1 MSRREDSTALD
12 IQHATLAE
20 LRKYLPDRWWRLRN
34 LYSVRPEGGGRP
46 MAFHPRKEQEMIFRH
61 LIEKR
66 SKPAYII
73 KSRRLG
79 FSTGLG
85 IFSTDLCAFTGGQ
98 QAMLVDM
105 TQPDAWKKMRE
116 IIRYSYDSMPE
127 SLKAGFETPKRE
139 DSQLSIRA
147 KGASP
152 EMDSHI
158 YAGMNARGGDCSLLW
173 VSEWGKFATEAKDRE
188 RSREIREGAW
198 ASARKGMR
206 VVETTWRGGR
216 AGDLWEMIKPII
228 EANPNAEGEVYFFPW
243 HTDPQC
249 VSITGEITPDVAD
262 YFRELGEKLGKDF
275 RDEQK
280 KWWAVNQMTFKQGM
294 KTEFPSTLDEALSAP
309 GLQPK
314 FSQRALEWMERQMD
328 RPTHYGYIKHVTATG
343 RAQFVPTSEHDE
355 TAWFR
360 EWEAPK
366 AGREYIIPIDF
377 CTAKQ
382 VVEGDPD
389 FHALPVLR
397 ASFMDENRVV
407 HPARTVGA
415 ITVNSRT
422 GLKTFCEQIA
432 AIQAYYAGALVVP
445 EINNMHGII
454 ELLRAAGVTNIY
466 ERTLH
471 PDAKSDKRQRKE
483 PGWETTS
490 SSKPVML
497 ASLESVID
505 GEGLIVDCPRMLSE
519 LKMFQ
524 ITNQAAGGHH
534 DDWVMALG
542 IGIHNLVFA
551 TRYDPRAPLVG
562 SNSNWVNLED
572 FQGGARMFGTAG
584 GNVIDGNGERSML
597 G

>member
-1 MSRREDSTALD
+1 MKRREDSFSGD
-12 IQHATLAE
+12 VQHASLAE
-20 LRKYLPDRWWRLRN
+20 LKKYLPDVWWRLRN

-46 MAFHPRKEQEMIFRH
+46 MAFHPRAEQELIFRH
-61 LIEKR
+61 LLER
-66 SKPAYII
+66 PGVPAYII

-85 IFSTDLCAFTGGQ
+85 IFSTDLCTWAGGQ

-116 IIRYSYDSMPE
+116 IIRYSYDSMPG
-127 SLKAGFETPKRE
+127 SLKSCFETPKRE
-139 DSQLSIRA
+139 DSQLSIRRA
-147 KGASP
+147 GASP

-198 ASARKGMR
+198 ASARKGRR

-216 AGDLWEMIKPII
+216 AGDLWEMIQPVI
-228 EANPNAEGEVYFFPW
+228 EQNPNAEGVVYFFPW

-249 VSITGEITPDVAD
+249 VSLTGEITPDVAE
-262 YFRELGEKLGKDF
+262 YFRDLCDKLSKDF
-275 RDEQK
+275 SDEQK
-280 KWWAVNQMTFKQGM
+280 KWWAVNYLTFKNGM

-314 FSQRALEWMERQMD
+314 FSQRGLDWMESQRQKTE
-328 RPTHYGYIKHVTATG
+328 PVAGYIKHEKDSG
-343 RAQFVPTSEHDE
+343 RAQLVPTGLLDE

-360 EWEAPK
+360 EWERPMK
-366 AGREYIIPIDF
+366 GREYVIPIDF

-382 VVEGDPD
+382 VVTGDPD

-397 ASFMDENRVV
+397 AACMDDNRVIQPV
-407 HPARTVGA
+407 RTCGA
-415 ITVNSRT
+415 IMTDCRD
-422 GLKTFCEQIA
+422 GLKLFCEHIA
-432 AIQAYYAGALVVP
+432 AIQAYYGAAIVVP

-454 ELLRAAGVTNIY
+454 ELLREAGVTNIY

-471 PDAKSDKRQRKE
+471 PDAKGDKKQRKE
-483 PGWETTS
+483 PGWETTGAT
-490 SSKPVML
+490 KPVML
-497 ASLESVID
+497 SSLEALID
-505 GEGLIVDCPRMLSE
+505 GEGLIVECPRMMSE
-519 LKMFQ
+519 LRMFQ

-542 IGIHNLVFA
+542 IGVHNLPFA
-551 TRYDPRAPLVG
+551 TKFDPRLPMIGRQDGVVAV
-562 SNSNWVNLED
+562 ED
-572 FQGGARMFGTAG
+572 FFAGGGRMFDNAG
-584 GNVIDGNGERSML
+584 GRSML